1 MSSTAVIV
9 NRLLE
14 RLRFIIRLL
23 NGETAE
29 AIAEDTHTDWGKLES
44 LSNKINAVLNKENTS
59 RQRLK
64 DMINDFREILIE
76 ERRKTN
82 DPIADAIINQK
93 IQPLTV
99 AKTTADVKRAKRSID
114 LDGRTLIEIDKVF
127 QDVGEIYV
135 VRFFGPLDDASFV
148 PVIGFMRTLDA
159 LKIYRVVINLR
170 RATTVSLKGMLPL
183 LQHKDRCDASGGGM
197 AFVDPPATLSALMA
211 LM

>member
-9 NRLLE
+9 NRVLE

-29 AIAEDTHTDWGKLES
+29 KIAEDTHTDWGKLES
-44 LSNKINAVLNKENTS
+44 LSNKINTILNKENTS

-64 DMINDFREILIE
+64 DIINDFREILIE

-99 AKTTADVKRAKRSID
+99 AKTPADVKRNKRSID
-114 LDGRTLIEIDKVF
+114 LDGRTLIEVDKVF
-127 QDVGEIYV
+127 QEIG
-135 VRFFGPLDDASFV
+135 RASC
-148 PVIGFMRTLDA
+148 RE
-159 LKIYRVVINLR
+159 RV
-170 RATTVSLKGMLPL
+170 
-183 LQHKDRCDASGGGM
+183 
-197 AFVDPPATLSALMA
+197 
-211 LM
+211 

>member
-1 MSSTAVIV
+1 M
-9 NRLLE
+9 
-14 RLRFIIRLL
+14 
-23 NGETAE
+23 
-29 AIAEDTHTDWGKLES
+29 
-44 LSNKINAVLNKENTS
+44 
-59 RQRLK
+59 
-64 DMINDFREILIE
+64 

-99 AKTTADVKRAKRSID
+99 AKTPADVKRNKRSID
-114 LDGRTLIEIDKVF
+114 LDGRTLIEVDKVF

-135 VRFFGPLDDASFV
+135 VRFFGPLDDSSFQ
-148 PVIGFMRTLDA
+148 PVVGFMRTLDA

-183 LQHKDRCDASGGGM
+183 LQHKDRCDNSGGGM
-197 AFVDPPATLSALMA
+197 AFVDPPATMSALMA